1 MLLCA
6 LLYFLFHEISHT
18 RAHTHIYLSRFV
30 DEFRSNPRELWP
42 VPARGRNLIRQYV
55 NEGRIRFVLLPD
67 PFEHKL
73 PAEVAAR

>member
-18 RAHTHIYLSRFV
+18 RAHTHYLSRFV

-55 NEGRIRFVLLPD
+55 NEGHIRFVLLPD